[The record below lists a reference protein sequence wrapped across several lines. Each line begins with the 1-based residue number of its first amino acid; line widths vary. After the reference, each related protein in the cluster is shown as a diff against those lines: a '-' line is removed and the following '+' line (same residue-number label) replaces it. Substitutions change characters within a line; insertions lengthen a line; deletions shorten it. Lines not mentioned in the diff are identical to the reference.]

1 MKRPGPAKKSAAKGL
16 PKSPASVTPIAA
28 KRAEKAKVSRL
39 DRPAGIAKPAK
50 RAKPAKPAKQPKALS
65 AKRLAPAGRVGRV
78 GLFTRLS
85 PEAKR
90 FVAASRQ
97 RKIVALIISGS
108 FGLLIALILATM
120 FTPMLAVEK
129 LEVTGTHRIQQK
141 DVLKALSGEMG
152 VPLPMVN
159 SGRIAKSLESFA
171 LVDTFAVISLPPH
184 TLRIAITE
192 RQPICIVTVAGVD
205 YLYDPAG
212 VRIGTANASDNYPR
226 IAIVGDPRGSAEYTA
241 AIDVLLSLPVSLL
254 GQISTV
260 DAKSKDDVSMRLR
273 GYAGQKIVWGDGSQS
288 VLKSKVLAAL
298 IKNQKKSDYVTF
310 DVSSPTAPVVRYTNF

>member
-1 MKRPGPAKKSAAKGL
+1 MPKAPAT
-16 PKSPASVTPIAA
+16 VTPIAP
-28 KRAEKAKVSRL
+28 KREAKVAKEAKSPRL
-39 DRPAGIAKPAK
+39 IRRGKSVKADLPNRPAKVAK
-50 RAKPAKPAKQPKALS
+50 KPVKPGK
-65 AKRLAPAGRVGRV
+65 V

-90 FVAASRQ
+90 FVGASRR
-97 RKIVALIISGS
+97 RKITALIVSSS
-108 FGLLIALILATM
+108 FGLLIMLILATM
-120 FTPMLAVEK
+120 FTPLLAVEK
-129 LEVTGTHRIQQK
+129 LEVTGTHRIDHK
-141 DVLKALSGEMG
+141 TILKALSGQVG

-159 SGRIAKSLESFA
+159 ADEIAKDLAPFA
-171 LVDTFAVISLPPH
+171 LVDTFAVVSLPPH

-212 VRIGTANASDNYPR
+212 VRIGTVGANDNYPR
-226 IAIVGDPRGSAEYTA
+226 IAIVGDPKGSVEYTA
-241 AIDVLLSLPVSLL
+241 AIDVLLSLPANLL
-254 GQISTV
+254 GQIATV

-273 GYAGQKIVWGDGSQS
+273 GNAGQRIVWGDGSQS